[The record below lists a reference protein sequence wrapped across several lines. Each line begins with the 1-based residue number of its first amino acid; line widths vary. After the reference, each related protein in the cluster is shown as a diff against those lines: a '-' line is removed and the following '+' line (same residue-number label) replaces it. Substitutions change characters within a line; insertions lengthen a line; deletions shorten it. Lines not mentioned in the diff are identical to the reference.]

1 MGVRAFFGSKYLM
14 VSSGSNVCF
23 LIKFRNLET
32 FFGD

>member
-14 VSSGSNVCF
+14 VSGSNVCF